1 MIIYYFLINFGNRKY
16 IQKYYVIMIYVDAYV
31 VFIILYILVLRCN
44 ISGLFMVIISR
55 YLVYIYIGIVL
66 SVRLDCIDML
76 YFIVRS
82 YSFYGWLDIVRFII
96 FYQVNKVGITDITS
110 KHIQYIIIIQTNI
123 VNLTSIDSCIISL
136 MHYDYHINIL
146 IDNMY

>member
-1 MIIYYFLINFGNRKY
+1 MVIKIDYMIIYYFLINFGNRKY

-66 SVRLDCIDML
+66 SVRLDCIGML

-96 FYQVNKVGITDITS
+96 FY
-110 KHIQYIIIIQTNI
+110 
-123 VNLTSIDSCIISL
+123 
-136 MHYDYHINIL
+136 
-146 IDNMY
+146 